1 MSEQGYKGGLLSTVP
16 FCFLKLCHGGW
27 KEGEKKGQRRGEGKR
42 REGGRKGKK
51 GRKEG
56 TVRIIVE
63 RKKNMWSNISLT
75 DIITEGGILGI
86 FTL

>member
-1 MSEQGYKGGLLSTVP
+1 MGVGK
-16 FCFLKLCHGGW
+16 
-27 KEGEKKGQRRGEGKR
+27 KERKKDRDEGRGKR

-63 RKKNMWSNISLT
+63 RKKNMCSNISLT